1 MFKIHYFLFIV
12 LLIFSCNSDKYNSK
26 KYNFT
31 YSNMIIDSNTIIDS
45 VIYKTYLPHKIF
57 LDSILNKNITFS
69 PKFIEKSKPE
79 SELSN
84 WIADVCYN
92 FIENKYNIDFC
103 LLNFGGIRSSMP
115 YGNITIRD
123 IYEIMPFEN
132 KLVIVQLSYNNFKIL
147 LEYLNEINGQPIS
160 GLKININNNIISHN
174 LSQNTSYKILTS
186 DYLSSGGDNMFFL
199 KDSISFINTEYK
211 IRDVLID
218 YCINYDT
225 LEYKLD
231 QRFYNEKNN

>member
-1 MFKIHYFLFIV
+1 MFKIHYFLLIV
-12 LLIFSCNSDKYNSK
+12 LLNFSCNIDKYKSK
-26 KYNFT
+26 NYNFT
-31 YSNMIIDSNTIIDS
+31 YSNMLIDSNLIVDS
-45 VIYKTYLPHKIF
+45 VILKTYLPYKIF
-57 LDSILNKNITFS
+57 LDSVLNKNISFS
-69 PKFIEKSKPE
+69 PKFIEKSRPE

-84 WIADVCYN
+84 LIADACYN
-92 FIENKYNIDFC
+92 FIKNKYKIDFC

-115 YGNITIRD
+115 KGNITIRD

-132 KLVIVQLSYNNFKIL
+132 KLVIVELSYDNFKFL

-174 LSQNTSYKILTS
+174 LSSNSSYKILTS

-199 KDSISFINTEYK
+199 KDSISFINTQHK

-218 YCINYDT
+218 YCTNYDT

-231 QRFYNEKNN
+231 QRFHYE